1 MKTTMFSFQT
11 VGVFTGGTLVHRLR
25 EGPPDFTCGHVVAPF
40 APRTAALERSLLNSQ
55 HRERKSNPALLPVGG
70 WAGAAVGDT
79 CVIVE

>member
-1 MKTTMFSFQT
+1 MFIDC
-11 VGVFTGGTLVHRLR
+11 GK
-25 EGPPDFTCGHVVAPF
+25 GPPDFTCGHVVAPF

-79 CVIVE
+79 CVIVNDRNDHDSSKHS